1 MRAVVQ
7 CIMANRLMAL
17 RFFVNCFKSAEATE
31 LVLRQRA
38 QILDELADSV
48 AKARHSATPA
58 HDSAASVS
66 ASRPDRLR
74 ALALAHLL
82 LVSVRSLRAVRQSE
96 RKRGVQHPSPQLR
109 SRILERAPNM
119 YVAWRGNPTSLV
131 AQRSGKDHR
140 WAALQRIADRSVT
153 GNRSNRPIR

>member
-58 HDSAASVS
+58 HGSATSVS
-66 ASRPDRLR
+66 ALQTASPAR
-74 ALALAHLL
+74 AFPCLAFCL
-82 LVSVRSLRAVRQSE
+82 
-96 RKRGVQHPSPQLR
+96 
-109 SRILERAPNM
+109 
-119 YVAWRGNPTSLV
+119 
-131 AQRSGKDHR
+131 
-140 WAALQRIADRSVT
+140 
-153 GNRSNRPIR
+153 

>member
-58 HDSAASVS
+58 HGSANTGFGP
-66 ASRPDRLR
+66 PDRLACAR
-74 ALALAHLL
+74 FPLPRLL
-82 LVSVRSLRAVRQSE
+82 LVSVRVCSEEDDSSLCAQFDNLNVSVAYSTLLLNYAVAYLS
-96 RKRGVQHPSPQLR
+96 
-109 SRILERAPNM
+109 
-119 YVAWRGNPTSLV
+119 
-131 AQRSGKDHR
+131 
-140 WAALQRIADRSVT
+140 ALL
-153 GNRSNRPIR
+153 IRM

>member
-58 HDSAASVS
+58 HGSANIGFGP
-66 ASRPDRLR
+66 PDRLACAR
-74 ALALAHLL
+74 FPLPSLL
-82 LVSVRSLRAVRQSE
+82 L
-96 RKRGVQHPSPQLR
+96 G
-109 SRILERAPNM
+109 
-119 YVAWRGNPTSLV
+119 
-131 AQRSGKDHR
+131 
-140 WAALQRIADRSVT
+140 
-153 GNRSNRPIR
+153 